1 MDNDDRTIKKNL
13 TNGTYQE
20 ALEVLSRKINENL
33 LETSKDN
40 INNILPKVNTNTKKI
55 DALYQQLSH
64 HNQQA
69 CANKENLDNHISYLS
84 NQLSSLTSLNNEL
97 IQLDGLNSQQKNTVS
112 TNNKSNFELDNL
124 VVPDLALVN
133 QLYDIVSDIKA
144 TKDTICLIGGNFQS
158 ESEIIND
165 SRMDACVK
173 AVRGLGRE
181 LFWLEVMK
189 REIAVNSM
197 GLSS

>member
-40 INNILPKVNTNTKKI
+40 VNNILPEVNTNTKKI
-55 DALYQQLSH
+55 DTLYQQLSH

-97 IQLDGLNSQQKNTVS
+97 IQLDGINSQKNTVS

-133 QLYDIVSDIKA
+133 QLYDIVSEIKA

-173 AVRGLGRE
+173 AVRGIGRE
-181 LFWLEVMK
+181 LFWLEVMN